1 MLAAVMVFCCIH
13 IVNIYFLECRHCADR
28 YGYEEAWRC
37 FFAQYAWRHVRLNT
51 LYHTYLY
58 EYANLAYDTATS
70 ADYELF
76 RRELTHVLENGV
88 HHTIFPFQ
96 PQHHNSSVTGT
107 ARTSSRGMLCCQ
119 GMVAD
124 SGHTLGQAD
133 GNTHWL
139 PNVRRPL
146 NVFAPACCARANLKG
161 QQIIPGRHA
170 RLLMQCFGL
179 SVSAHVQSDIML
191 SIYLHED

>member
-1 MLAAVMVFCCIH
+1 MVFCCIH

-146 NVFAPACCARANLKG
+146 NVFAPACHLHQCIDSDLFRTSSIRETGLQGAIHDWLQGHAVQL
-161 QQIIPGRHA
+161 IDRHA
-170 RLLMQCFGL
+170 GIRAEC
-179 SVSAHVQSDIML
+179 
-191 SIYLHED
+191 